1 MLAGREASTT
11 ISFMKHR
18 LGLAAGALLAAS
30 LFACGDDA
38 TPTTTVATTTTRA
51 VTTTTAAPTTTL
63 APTFYS
69 AEAIAY
75 FEEVAFG
82 PEFGDGSREI
92 RKWTHD
98 VRIVVHGDPSGENL
112 VTLYDVV
119 ADLNTIIGSIVID
132 VVASDGNFDIHFA
145 PEPEFAAIEP
155 NYVPVNMGFF
165 WLWWDGGG
173 NITDARVLVSTTG
186 LTQPE
191 RNHII
196 REEVT
201 QSLGLMRDSF
211 AYEDSIFYQGWTETQ
226 EYSELDE
233 LLIEMLYLPDVEPQ
247 MTVDEARAVIPGG

>member
-1 MLAGREASTT
+1 
-11 ISFMKHR
+11 MKHR
-18 LGLAAGALLAAS
+18 LGLAAAALLAAS
-30 LFACGDDA
+30 LFACGDGGA
-38 TPTTTVATTTTRA
+38 ATTVATTTTRA

-63 APTFYS
+63 APISYS

-82 PEFGDGSREI
+82 QEFGDAAGEI

-98 VRIVVHGDPSGENL
+98 VRIVVHGDPSDEDL

-119 ADLNTIIGSIVID
+119 VDLNAMIGTIVID
-132 VVASDGNFDIHFA
+132 IVASDGNFDIHFA

-165 WLWWDGGG
+165 WVWWDGGG

-211 AYEDSIFYQGWTETQ
+211 AFEDSIFYQGWTETQ

-233 LLIEMLYLPDVEPQ
+233 LLIEMLYLPEVEPQ
-247 MTVDEARAVIPGG
+247 MTVEEAQAVIPGG